1 MRIMEYNFWFFYLT
15 GIAVAFLSLF
25 TKQKKALQIIMVVCA
40 FIVLSSCVPS
50 LYNWSDLNNYQVS
63 FNSQTEFYPIK
74 LANDWAYYNSMYICK
89 LLGMTYMEAKAVLL
103 LLSLIFI
110 LAAISKFTQR
120 GVGFV
125 FLFFMQHLIFNQAMI
140 LRNSI
145 GFSVLLLG
153 IDGLIKPENKHG
165 GWKFALFTIL
175 GAQFHSMLY
184 LYLPLVVVTWKW
196 ENLKKYRKLLT
207 AALILGVL
215 GLIVSIRTGA
225 LVTMMATFMGNLIGS
240 EKYINYA
247 VALGRYAWLSV
258 LLIWGATVI
267 NAWYVGRWVKG
278 DITTSLKSTKI
289 IDGLLI
295 NTEES
300 VTINKWLERMQLILL
315 LCSVYISLAILTLH
329 QSRFL
334 KYMTIV
340 NFIYMEMMYEYTP
353 DRNKRRYIFL
363 STLVLTLLW
372 LYFDMNI
379 YGGYSTEILT
389 DYVVNGRW
397 FWK

>member
-1 MRIMEYNFWFFYLT
+1 MEYNFWFFYLI
-15 GIAVAFLSLF
+15 GIAVAFLSIF
-25 TKQKKALQIIMVVCA
+25 TKQKKALQIITLVCA

-50 LYNWSDLNNYQVS
+50 HMMWNDLNNYEVN
-63 FNSQTEFYPIK
+63 FNSLVEFYSIK

-89 LLGMTYMEAKAVLL
+89 LLGMSYMEAKSVLL
-103 LLSLIFI
+103 LISLILI
-110 LAAISKFTQR
+110 LIAVRKFTQR

-125 FLFFMQHLIFNQAMI
+125 FLFFMLHLIFNQALI

-145 GFSVLLLG
+145 GFSVFLLG
-153 IDGLIKPENKHG
+153 IDGLIKPETKHG
-165 GWKFALFTIL
+165 GWRFVLFTIL
-175 GAQFHSMLY
+175 GAQFHSMIY
-184 LYLPLVVVTWKW
+184 LYLPLIVVTWKW

-207 AALILGVL
+207 VALIFGVL
-215 GLIVSIRTGA
+215 ELIASIRDNALVSI
-225 LVTMMATFMGNLIGS
+225 MATFIGNLIGS
-240 EKYINYA
+240 EKYIHYA
-247 VALGRYAWLSV
+247 VTLGRYAWLSV

-278 DITTSLKSTKI
+278 DISISSKSTRI

-295 NTEES
+295 NTEKS

-315 LCSVYISLAILTLH
+315 LCSVYIPLAILTLH

-340 NFIYMEMMYEYTP
+340 NFIYMAMMYEYTP
-353 DRNKRRYIFL
+353 DRNRRRYIFL
-363 STLVLTLLW
+363 STLMLTLLW

-379 YGGYSTEILT
+379 YGGYSTEILM

-397 FWK
+397 FWN

>member
-1 MRIMEYNFWFFYLT
+1 MNTLRKNFWN
-15 GIAVAFLSLF
+15 I
-25 TKQKKALQIIMVVCA
+25 VCA

-50 LYNWSDLNNYQVS
+50 HMLWNDLNNYEVN
-63 FNSQTEFYPIK
+63 FNSLVEFYPIK
-74 LANDWAYYNSMYICK
+74 LANDWAYYNSMYTCK
-89 LLGMTYMEAKAVLL
+89 LLGMSYMEAKSVLL
-103 LLSLIFI
+103 LISLILI
-110 LAAISKFTQR
+110 LIAVEKFTQR

-125 FLFFMQHLIFNQAMI
+125 FLFFMLHLIFNQALI

-153 IDGLIKPENKHG
+153 IDGLIKPETKHG
-165 GWKFALFTIL
+165 GWRFVLFTIL
-175 GAQFHSMLY
+175 GAQFHSMIY
-184 LYLPLVVVTWKW
+184 LYLPLIVVTWKW
-196 ENLKKYRKLLT
+196 ENLKKYRKLFT
-207 AALILGVL
+207 AALIFGVL
-215 GLIVSIRTGA
+215 GLIASIRNNAIVSI
-225 LVTMMATFMGNLIGS
+225 MATFMGNLIGS

-267 NAWYVGRWVKG
+267 NARYVGRWVKD
-278 DITTSLKSTKI
+278 DISISSKSTRI

-295 NTEES
+295 NTEKS

-315 LCSVYISLAILTLH
+315 LCSVYIPLAILTLH

-340 NFIYMEMMYEYTP
+340 NFIYMAMMYEYTP

-379 YGGYSTEILT
+379 YGGYSTEILR

>member
-1 MRIMEYNFWFFYLT
+1 M
-15 GIAVAFLSLF
+15 AVAFLSLF
-25 TKQKKALQIIMVVCA
+25 TKQKKALQIITLVCA

-50 LYNWSDLNNYQVS
+50 HIMWNDLNNYEVN
-63 FNSQTEFYPIK
+63 FNSLVEFYPIK

-89 LLGMTYMEAKAVLL
+89 LLGMSYMEAKSVLL
-103 LLSLIFI
+103 LISLILI
-110 LAAISKFTQR
+110 LIAVGKFTQR

-125 FLFFMQHLIFNQAMI
+125 FLFFMLHLIFNQALI

-153 IDGLIKPENKHG
+153 IDGLIKPETKHG
-165 GWKFALFTIL
+165 GWRFVLFTIL
-175 GAQFHSMLY
+175 GAQFHSMIY
-184 LYLPLVVVTWKW
+184 LYLPLIVVTWKW

-207 AALILGVL
+207 AALIFGVL
-215 GLIVSIRTGA
+215 GLIASIRDNELVSI
-225 LVTMMATFMGNLIGS
+225 MATFIGNLIGS
-240 EKYINYA
+240 EKYIHYA

-278 DITTSLKSTKI
+278 DISISSKSTRI

-295 NTEES
+295 NTEKS

-315 LCSVYISLAILTLH
+315 LCSVYIPLAILTLH

-340 NFIYMEMMYEYTP
+340 NFIYMAMMYEYTP
-353 DRNKRRYIFL
+353 DRNRRRYIFL
-363 STLVLTLLW
+363 STLMLTLLW

-389 DYVVNGRW
+389 YYVVNGRW
-397 FWK
+397 FWE

>member
-1 MRIMEYNFWFFYLT
+1 MEYNFWLFYLT
-15 GIAVAFLSLF
+15 GMAVAFLSLF
-25 TKQKKALQIIMVVCA
+25 TKQKKALQIITLVCA

-50 LYNWSDLNNYQVS
+50 HIMWNDLNNYEVN
-63 FNSQTEFYPIK
+63 FNSLVEFYPIK

-89 LLGMTYMEAKAVLL
+89 LLGMSYMEAKSVLL
-103 LLSLIFI
+103 LISLILI
-110 LAAISKFTQR
+110 LIAVGKFTQR

-125 FLFFMQHLIFNQAMI
+125 FLFFMLHLIFNQALI

-153 IDGLIKPENKHG
+153 IDGLIKPETKHG
-165 GWKFALFTIL
+165 GWRFVLFTIL
-175 GAQFHSMLY
+175 GAQFHSMTY
-184 LYLPLVVVTWKW
+184 LYLPLIVVTWKW

-207 AALILGVL
+207 AALIFGVL
-215 GLIVSIRTGA
+215 GLIASIRDNELVSI
-225 LVTMMATFMGNLIGS
+225 MATFIGNLIGS
-240 EKYINYA
+240 EKYIHYA

-278 DITTSLKSTKI
+278 DISISSKSTRI

-295 NTEES
+295 NTEKS

-315 LCSVYISLAILTLH
+315 LCSVYIPLAILTLH

-340 NFIYMEMMYEYTP
+340 NFIYMAMMYEYTP
-353 DRNKRRYIFL
+353 DRNRRRYIFL
-363 STLVLTLLW
+363 STLMLTLLW

-389 DYVVNGRW
+389 YYVVNGRW
-397 FWK
+397 FWE

>member
-1 MRIMEYNFWFFYLT
+1 MEYNFWLFYLT
-15 GIAVAFLSLF
+15 GMAVAFLSLF
-25 TKQKKALQIIMVVCA
+25 TKQKKALQIITLVCA

-50 LYNWSDLNNYQVS
+50 HIMWNDLNNYEVN
-63 FNSQTEFYPIK
+63 FNSLVEFYPIK

-89 LLGMTYMEAKAVLL
+89 LLGMSYMEAKSVLL
-103 LLSLIFI
+103 LISLILI
-110 LAAISKFTQR
+110 LIAVGKFTQR

-125 FLFFMQHLIFNQAMI
+125 FLFFMLHLIFNQALI

-153 IDGLIKPENKHG
+153 IDGLIKPETKHG
-165 GWKFALFTIL
+165 GWRFVLFTIL
-175 GAQFHSMLY
+175 GAQFHSMIY
-184 LYLPLVVVTWKW
+184 LYLPLIVVTWKW

-207 AALILGVL
+207 AALIFGVL
-215 GLIVSIRTGA
+215 GLIASIRDNELVSI
-225 LVTMMATFMGNLIGS
+225 MATFIGNLIGS
-240 EKYINYA
+240 EKYIHYA

-278 DITTSLKSTKI
+278 DISISSKSIRI

-295 NTEES
+295 NTEKS

-315 LCSVYISLAILTLH
+315 LCSVYIPLAILTLH

-340 NFIYMEMMYEYTP
+340 NFIYMAMMYEYTP

-363 STLVLTLLW
+363 STLMLTLLW

-389 DYVVNGRW
+389 YYVVNGRW
-397 FWK
+397 FWE

>member
-1 MRIMEYNFWFFYLT
+1 MEYNFWFFYLT
-15 GIAVAFLSLF
+15 GIAVAFLSIF
-25 TKQKKALQIIMVVCA
+25 TKQKKALQIITLVCA

-50 LYNWSDLNNYQVS
+50 HMMWSDLNNYEVN
-63 FNSQTEFYPIK
+63 FNSLVEFYPIK
-74 LANDWAYYNSMYICK
+74 SANDWAYYNSMYICK
-89 LLGMTYMEAKAVLL
+89 LLGMSYMEAKAVLL
-103 LLSLIFI
+103 LISLILI
-110 LAAISKFTQR
+110 LIAVGKFTQR

-125 FLFFMQHLIFNQAMI
+125 FLFFMLHLIFNQALI

-153 IDGLIKPENKHG
+153 IDGLIKPETKHG
-165 GWKFALFTIL
+165 GWRFVLFTIL
-175 GAQFHSMLY
+175 GAQFHSMIY
-184 LYLPLVVVTWKW
+184 LYLPLMVVTWKW

-207 AALILGVL
+207 TTLIFGVL
-215 GLIVSIRTGA
+215 GLIATIRNGA
-225 LVTMMATFMGNLIGS
+225 LVSIMATFMGNLIGS
-240 EKYINYA
+240 EKYVNYA

-267 NAWYVGRWVKG
+267 NAWYVGRWVKD
-278 DITTSLKSTKI
+278 DISISFKSIRI

-300 VTINKWLERMQLILL
+300 VTINKWLERMQIILL
-315 LCSVYISLAILTLH
+315 LCSVYIPLAILTLH

-340 NFIYMEMMYEYTP
+340 NFIYMAMMYEYTT
-353 DRNKRRYIFL
+353 DRNRRRYIFL

-379 YGGYSTEILT
+379 YCGYSTEILT
-389 DYVVNGRW
+389 YYVVNGRW
-397 FWK
+397 FWN

>member
-1 MRIMEYNFWFFYLT
+1 MEYNFWLFYLT
-15 GIAVAFLSLF
+15 GMAAAFLSLF
-25 TKQKKALQIIMVVCA
+25 TKQKKALQIITLVCA

-50 LYNWSDLNNYQVS
+50 HIMWNDLNNYEVN
-63 FNSQTEFYPIK
+63 FNSLVEFYPIK

-89 LLGMTYMEAKAVLL
+89 LLGMSYMEAKSVLL
-103 LLSLIFI
+103 LISLILI
-110 LAAISKFTQR
+110 LIAVGKFTQR

-125 FLFFMQHLIFNQAMI
+125 FLFFMLHLIFNQALI

-153 IDGLIKPENKHG
+153 IDGLIKPETKHG
-165 GWKFALFTIL
+165 GWRFVLFTIL
-175 GAQFHSMLY
+175 GAQFHSMIY
-184 LYLPLVVVTWKW
+184 LYLPLIVVTWKW

-207 AALILGVL
+207 AALIFGVL
-215 GLIVSIRTGA
+215 GLIASIRDNELVSI
-225 LVTMMATFMGNLIGS
+225 MATFIGNLIGS
-240 EKYINYA
+240 EKYIHYA

-258 LLIWGATVI
+258 LLIWGSTVI

-278 DITTSLKSTKI
+278 DISISSKSIRI

-295 NTEES
+295 NTEKS

-315 LCSVYISLAILTLH
+315 LCSVYIPLAILTLH

-340 NFIYMEMMYEYTP
+340 NFIYMAMMYEYTP

-363 STLVLTLLW
+363 STLMLTLLW

-389 DYVVNGRW
+389 YYVVNGRW
-397 FWK
+397 FWE

>member
-1 MRIMEYNFWFFYLT
+1 MEYNFWLFYLT
-15 GIAVAFLSLF
+15 GMAAALLSLF
-25 TKQKKALQIIMVVCA
+25 TKQKKTLQIITVVCV

-50 LYNWSDLNNYQVS
+50 HMMWSDLNNYEVS
-63 FNSQTEFYPIK
+63 FNSLVKFYPIK

-89 LLGMTYMEAKAVLL
+89 LLGMTFMEAKAVLL
-103 LLSLIFI
+103 LLSFIFI
-110 LAAISKFTQR
+110 LSVVKKFIQR
-120 GVGFV
+120 QVPF
-125 FLFFMQHLIFNQAMI
+125 FLLFFIVHLIFNQAII

-153 IDGLIKPENKHG
+153 IDGLIKPETKHG

-184 LYLPLVVVTWKW
+184 LYLPLVIVTWKW
-196 ENLKKYRKLLT
+196 ETLKKYRKLLT
-207 AALILGVL
+207 AALVLVVL
-215 GLIVSIRTGA
+215 GLIVSVRTGS
-225 LVTMMATFMGNLIGS
+225 LVIIMATFMGNLIGG

-247 VALGRYAWLSV
+247 VVLGRYAWLSV
-258 LLIWGATVI
+258 LLIWSATVI
-267 NAWYVGRWVKG
+267 NAWYVGRWVED
-278 DITTSLKSTKI
+278 DIRIPYKSTKI
-289 IDGLLI
+289 IDWVLI
-295 NTEES
+295 NTEEF
-300 VTINKWLERMQLILL
+300 VTINKWLERMRLILL

-340 NFIYMEMMYEYTP
+340 NFIYMAMMYEYTP
-353 DRNKRRYIFL
+353 DRNRRRYIFL

>member
-1 MRIMEYNFWFFYLT
+1 MEYNFWLFYLT
-15 GIAVAFLSLF
+15 GMAAAFLSLF
-25 TKQKKALQIIMVVCA
+25 TKQKKALQIITLVCA

-50 LYNWSDLNNYQVS
+50 HIMWNDLNNYEVN
-63 FNSQTEFYPIK
+63 FNSLVEFYPIN

-89 LLGMTYMEAKAVLL
+89 LLGMSYMEAKSVLL
-103 LLSLIFI
+103 LISLILI
-110 LAAISKFTQR
+110 LIAVGKFTQR

-125 FLFFMQHLIFNQAMI
+125 FLFFMLHLIFNQALI

-153 IDGLIKPENKHG
+153 IDGLIKPETKHG
-165 GWKFALFTIL
+165 GWRFVLFTIL
-175 GAQFHSMLY
+175 GAQFHSMIY
-184 LYLPLVVVTWKW
+184 LYLPLIVVTWKW

-207 AALILGVL
+207 AALIFGVL
-215 GLIVSIRTGA
+215 GLIASIRDNELVSI
-225 LVTMMATFMGNLIGS
+225 MATFIGNLIGS
-240 EKYINYA
+240 EKYIHYA

-278 DITTSLKSTKI
+278 DISISSKSIRI

-295 NTEES
+295 NTEKS

-315 LCSVYISLAILTLH
+315 LCSVYIPLAILTLH

-340 NFIYMEMMYEYTP
+340 NFIYMAMMYEYTP

-363 STLVLTLLW
+363 STLMLTLLW

-389 DYVVNGRW
+389 YYVVNGRW
-397 FWK
+397 FWE

>member
-1 MRIMEYNFWFFYLT
+1 MEYNFWLFYLT
-15 GIAVAFLSLF
+15 GMAAAFLSLF
-25 TKQKKALQIIMVVCA
+25 TKQKKALQIITLVCA

-50 LYNWSDLNNYQVS
+50 HMLWNDLNNYEVN
-63 FNSQTEFYPIK
+63 FNSLVEFYPIK
-74 LANDWAYYNSMYICK
+74 LANDWAYYNSMYTCK
-89 LLGMTYMEAKAVLL
+89 LLGMSYMEAKSVLL
-103 LLSLIFI
+103 LISLILI
-110 LAAISKFTQR
+110 LIAVEKFTQR

-125 FLFFMQHLIFNQAMI
+125 FLFFMLHLIFNQALI

-153 IDGLIKPENKHG
+153 IDGLIKPETKHG
-165 GWKFALFTIL
+165 GWRFVLFTIL
-175 GAQFHSMLY
+175 GAQFHSMIY
-184 LYLPLVVVTWKW
+184 LYLPLIVVTWKW
-196 ENLKKYRKLLT
+196 ENLKKYRKLFT
-207 AALILGVL
+207 AALIFGVL
-215 GLIVSIRTGA
+215 GLIASIRNNAIVSI
-225 LVTMMATFMGNLIGS
+225 MATFMGNLIGS

-267 NAWYVGRWVKG
+267 NARYVGRWVKD
-278 DITTSLKSTKI
+278 DISISSKSTRI

-295 NTEES
+295 NTEKS

-315 LCSVYISLAILTLH
+315 LCSVYIPLAILTLH

-340 NFIYMEMMYEYTP
+340 NFIYMAMMYEYTP

-379 YGGYSTEILT
+379 YGGYSTEILR

>member
-1 MRIMEYNFWFFYLT
+1 MMWN
-15 GIAVAFLSLF
+15 
-25 TKQKKALQIIMVVCA
+25 
-40 FIVLSSCVPS
+40 
-50 LYNWSDLNNYQVS
+50 DLNNYEVN
-63 FNSQTEFYPIK
+63 FNSLVEFYPIK

-89 LLGMTYMEAKAVLL
+89 LLGMSYMEAKSVLL
-103 LLSLIFI
+103 LISLILI
-110 LAAISKFTQR
+110 LIAVGKFTQR

-125 FLFFMQHLIFNQAMI
+125 FLFFMLHLIFNQALI

-153 IDGLIKPENKHG
+153 IDRLIKPETKHG
-165 GWKFALFTIL
+165 GWRFVLFTIL
-175 GAQFHSMLY
+175 GAQFHSMIY
-184 LYLPLVVVTWKW
+184 LYLPLIAVTWKG

-207 AALILGVL
+207 AALIFGVL
-215 GLIVSIRTGA
+215 GLIASIRNKALVSI
-225 LVTMMATFMGNLIGS
+225 MATFMGNLIGS

-267 NAWYVGRWVKG
+267 NAWYVGRWVKD
-278 DITTSLKSTKI
+278 DISISSKSIRI

-295 NTEES
+295 NTEKS

-315 LCSVYISLAILTLH
+315 LCSVYIPLAILTLH
-329 QSRFL
+329 LSRFL

-340 NFIYMEMMYEYTP
+340 NFIYMAMMYEYAS
-353 DRNKRRYIFL
+353 DRNRRRYIFL
-363 STLVLTLLW
+363 STLMLTLLW

-379 YGGYSTEILT
+379 YCGYSTEILRN
-389 DYVVNGRW
+389 YVVNGRW
-397 FWK
+397 FWN

>member
-1 MRIMEYNFWFFYLT
+1 M
-15 GIAVAFLSLF
+15 AVAFLSLF
-25 TKQKKALQIIMVVCA
+25 TKQKKALQIITLVCA
-40 FIVLSSCVPS
+40 FMVLSSCVPS
-50 LYNWSDLNNYQVS
+50 HIMWNDLNNYEVN
-63 FNSQTEFYPIK
+63 FNSLVEFYPIK

-89 LLGMTYMEAKAVLL
+89 LLGMSYMEAKSVLL
-103 LLSLIFI
+103 LISLILI
-110 LAAISKFTQR
+110 LIAVGKFTQR

-125 FLFFMQHLIFNQAMI
+125 FLFFMLHLIFNQALI

-153 IDGLIKPENKHG
+153 IDGLIKPETKHG
-165 GWKFALFTIL
+165 GWRFVLFTIL
-175 GAQFHSMLY
+175 GAQFHSMIY
-184 LYLPLVVVTWKW
+184 LYLPLIVVTWKW

-207 AALILGVL
+207 AALIFGVL
-215 GLIVSIRTGA
+215 GLIASIRDNELVSI
-225 LVTMMATFMGNLIGS
+225 MATFIGNLIGS
-240 EKYINYA
+240 EKYIHYA

-278 DITTSLKSTKI
+278 DISISSKSIRI

-295 NTEES
+295 NTEKS

-315 LCSVYISLAILTLH
+315 LCSVYIPLAILTLH

-340 NFIYMEMMYEYTP
+340 NFIYMAMMYEYTP

-363 STLVLTLLW
+363 STLMLTLLW

-389 DYVVNGRW
+389 YYVVNGRW
-397 FWK
+397 FWE

>member
-1 MRIMEYNFWFFYLT
+1 
-15 GIAVAFLSLF
+15 
-25 TKQKKALQIIMVVCA
+25 
-40 FIVLSSCVPS
+40 
-50 LYNWSDLNNYQVS
+50 
-63 FNSQTEFYPIK
+63 
-74 LANDWAYYNSMYICK
+74 MYICK
-89 LLGMTYMEAKAVLL
+89 LLGMTFMEAKAVLL
-103 LLSLIFI
+103 LLSFIFI
-110 LAAISKFTQR
+110 LSVVKKFIQR
-120 GVGFV
+120 QVPF
-125 FLFFMQHLIFNQAMI
+125 FLLFFIVHLIFNQAII

-153 IDGLIKPENKHG
+153 IDGLIKPETKHG

-184 LYLPLVVVTWKW
+184 LYLPLVIVTWKW
-196 ENLKKYRKLLT
+196 ETLKKYRKLLT
-207 AALILGVL
+207 AALVLVVL
-215 GLIVSIRTGA
+215 GLIVSVRTGS
-225 LVTMMATFMGNLIGS
+225 LVIIMATFMGNLIGG

-258 LLIWGATVI
+258 LLIWSATVI
-267 NAWYVGRWVKG
+267 NAWYVGRWVED
-278 DITTSLKSTKI
+278 DIRIPYKSTKI
-289 IDGLLI
+289 IDWVLI
-295 NTEES
+295 NTEEF
-300 VTINKWLERMQLILL
+300 VTINKWLERMRLILL

-340 NFIYMEMMYEYTP
+340 NFIYMAMMYEYTP
-353 DRNKRRYIFL
+353 DRNRRRYIFL

>member
-1 MRIMEYNFWFFYLT
+1 M
-15 GIAVAFLSLF
+15 AVAFLSLF
-25 TKQKKALQIIMVVCA
+25 TKQKKALQIITLVCA

-50 LYNWSDLNNYQVS
+50 HIMWNDLNNYEVN
-63 FNSQTEFYPIK
+63 FNSLVEFYPIK

-89 LLGMTYMEAKAVLL
+89 LLGMSYMEAKSVLL
-103 LLSLIFI
+103 LISLILI
-110 LAAISKFTQR
+110 LIAVGKFTQR

-125 FLFFMQHLIFNQAMI
+125 FLFFMLHLIFNQALI

-153 IDGLIKPENKHG
+153 IDGLIKPETKHG
-165 GWKFALFTIL
+165 GWRFVLFTIL
-175 GAQFHSMLY
+175 GAQFHSMIY
-184 LYLPLVVVTWKW
+184 LYLPLIVVTWKW

-207 AALILGVL
+207 AALIFGVL
-215 GLIVSIRTGA
+215 GLIASIRDNELVSI
-225 LVTMMATFMGNLIGS
+225 MATFIGNLIGS
-240 EKYINYA
+240 EKYIHYA

-278 DITTSLKSTKI
+278 DISISSKSIRI

-295 NTEES
+295 NTEKS

-315 LCSVYISLAILTLH
+315 LCSVYIPLAILTLH

-340 NFIYMEMMYEYTP
+340 NFIYMAMMYEYTP
-353 DRNKRRYIFL
+353 DRNRRRYIFL
-363 STLVLTLLW
+363 STLMLTLLW

-389 DYVVNGRW
+389 YYVVNGRW
-397 FWK
+397 FWE

>member
-1 MRIMEYNFWFFYLT
+1 MEYNFWLFYLT
-15 GIAVAFLSLF
+15 GMAVAFLSLF
-25 TKQKKALQIIMVVCA
+25 IKQKKALQIITLVCA

-50 LYNWSDLNNYQVS
+50 HIMWNDLNNYEVN
-63 FNSQTEFYPIK
+63 FNSLVEFYPIK

-89 LLGMTYMEAKAVLL
+89 LLGMSYMEAKSVLL
-103 LLSLIFI
+103 LISLILI
-110 LAAISKFTQR
+110 LIAVGKFTQR

-125 FLFFMQHLIFNQAMI
+125 FLFFMLHLIFNQALI

-153 IDGLIKPENKHG
+153 IDGLIKPETKHG
-165 GWKFALFTIL
+165 GWRFVLFTIL
-175 GAQFHSMLY
+175 GAQFHSMIY
-184 LYLPLVVVTWKW
+184 LYLPLIVVTWKW

-207 AALILGVL
+207 AALIFGVL
-215 GLIVSIRTGA
+215 GLIASIRDNELVSIM
-225 LVTMMATFMGNLIGS
+225 VTFIGNLIGS
-240 EKYINYA
+240 EKYIHYA

-278 DITTSLKSTKI
+278 DISISSKSIRI

-295 NTEES
+295 NTEKS

-315 LCSVYISLAILTLH
+315 LCSVYIPLAILTLH

-340 NFIYMEMMYEYTP
+340 NFIYMAMMYEYTP
-353 DRNKRRYIFL
+353 DRNRRRYIFL
-363 STLVLTLLW
+363 STLMLTLLW

-389 DYVVNGRW
+389 YYVVNGRW
-397 FWK
+397 FWE

>member
-1 MRIMEYNFWFFYLT
+1 MEYNFWLFYLT
-15 GIAVAFLSLF
+15 GMAVTFLSLF
-25 TKQKKALQIIMVVCA
+25 TKQKKALQIITLVCA

-50 LYNWSDLNNYQVS
+50 HIMWNDLNNYEVN
-63 FNSQTEFYPIK
+63 FNSLVEFYPIK

-89 LLGMTYMEAKAVLL
+89 LLGMSYMEAKSVLL
-103 LLSLIFI
+103 LISLILI
-110 LAAISKFTQR
+110 LIAVGKFTQR

-125 FLFFMQHLIFNQAMI
+125 FLFFMLHLIFNQALI

-153 IDGLIKPENKHG
+153 IDGLIKPETKHG
-165 GWKFALFTIL
+165 GWRFVLFTIL
-175 GAQFHSMLY
+175 GAQFHSMIY
-184 LYLPLVVVTWKW
+184 LYLPLIVVTWKW

-207 AALILGVL
+207 AALIFGVL
-215 GLIVSIRTGA
+215 GLIASIRDNELVSI
-225 LVTMMATFMGNLIGS
+225 MATFIGNLIGS
-240 EKYINYA
+240 EKYIHYA

-278 DITTSLKSTKI
+278 DISISSKSIRI

-295 NTEES
+295 NTEKS

-315 LCSVYISLAILTLH
+315 LCSVYIPLAILTLH

-340 NFIYMEMMYEYTP
+340 NFIYMAMMYEYTP

-363 STLVLTLLW
+363 STLMLTLLW

-389 DYVVNGRW
+389 YYVVNGRW
-397 FWK
+397 FWE

>member
-1 MRIMEYNFWFFYLT
+1 MEYNFWLFYLT
-15 GIAVAFLSLF
+15 GMAVAFLSLF
-25 TKQKKALQIIMVVCA
+25 TKQKKALQIITLVCA

-50 LYNWSDLNNYQVS
+50 HIMWNDLNNYEVN
-63 FNSQTEFYPIK
+63 FNSLVEFYPIK

-89 LLGMTYMEAKAVLL
+89 LLGMSYMEAKSVLL
-103 LLSLIFI
+103 LISLILI
-110 LAAISKFTQR
+110 LIAVGKFTQR

-125 FLFFMQHLIFNQAMI
+125 FLFFMLHLIFNQALI

-153 IDGLIKPENKHG
+153 IDGLIKPETKHG
-165 GWKFALFTIL
+165 GWRFVLFTIL
-175 GAQFHSMLY
+175 GAQFHSMIY
-184 LYLPLVVVTWKW
+184 LYLPLIVVTWKW

-207 AALILGVL
+207 AALIFGVL
-215 GLIVSIRTGA
+215 GLIASIRDNELVSI
-225 LVTMMATFMGNLIGS
+225 MATFIGNLIGS
-240 EKYINYA
+240 EKYIHYA

-278 DITTSLKSTKI
+278 DISISSKSTRI

-295 NTEES
+295 NTEKS

-315 LCSVYISLAILTLH
+315 LCSVYIPLAILTLH

-340 NFIYMEMMYEYTP
+340 NFIYMAMMYEYTP
-353 DRNKRRYIFL
+353 DRNRRRYIFL
-363 STLVLTLLW
+363 STLMLTLLW

-389 DYVVNGRW
+389 YYVVNGRW
-397 FWK
+397 FWE

>member
-1 MRIMEYNFWFFYLT
+1 M
-15 GIAVAFLSLF
+15 AVAFLSLF
-25 TKQKKALQIIMVVCA
+25 TKQKKALQIITLVCA
-40 FIVLSSCVPS
+40 FMVLSSCVPS
-50 LYNWSDLNNYQVS
+50 HIMWNDLNNYEVN
-63 FNSQTEFYPIK
+63 FNSLVEFYPIK

-89 LLGMTYMEAKAVLL
+89 LLGMSYMEAKSVLL
-103 LLSLIFI
+103 LISLILI
-110 LAAISKFTQR
+110 LIAVGKFTQR

-125 FLFFMQHLIFNQAMI
+125 FLFFMLHLIFNQALI

-153 IDGLIKPENKHG
+153 IDGLIKPETKHG
-165 GWKFALFTIL
+165 GWRFVLFTIL
-175 GAQFHSMLY
+175 GAQFHSMIY
-184 LYLPLVVVTWKW
+184 LYLPLIVVTWKW

-207 AALILGVL
+207 AALIFGVL
-215 GLIVSIRTGA
+215 GLIASIRDNELVSI
-225 LVTMMATFMGNLIGS
+225 MATFIGNLIGS
-240 EKYINYA
+240 EKYIHYA

-278 DITTSLKSTKI
+278 DISISSKSIRI

-295 NTEES
+295 NTEKS

-315 LCSVYISLAILTLH
+315 LCSVYIPLAILTLH

-340 NFIYMEMMYEYTP
+340 NFIYMAMMYEYTP
-353 DRNKRRYIFL
+353 DRNRRRYIFL
-363 STLVLTLLW
+363 STLMLTLLW

-389 DYVVNGRW
+389 YYVVNGRW
-397 FWK
+397 FWE

>member
-1 MRIMEYNFWFFYLT
+1 MEYNFWFFYLT
-15 GIAVAFLSLF
+15 GVAVAFLSIF
-25 TKQKKALQIIMVVCA
+25 TKQKKVLQIIMLVCA

-50 LYNWSDLNNYQVS
+50 HMMWSDLNNYEVN
-63 FNSQTEFYPIK
+63 FNSLAEFYPIK

-89 LLGMTYMEAKAVLL
+89 LLGMSFMEAKSVLL
-103 LLSLIFI
+103 LISLILI
-110 LAAISKFTQR
+110 LIAVGKFTQR

-125 FLFFMQHLIFNQAMI
+125 FLFFMLHLIFNQALI

-153 IDGLIKPENKHG
+153 IDGLIKPETKHG
-165 GWKFALFTIL
+165 GWRFVLFTIL
-175 GAQFHSMLY
+175 GAQFHSMIY
-184 LYLPLVVVTWKW
+184 LYLPLIVVTWKW

-207 AALILGVL
+207 AALIFGVL
-215 GLIVSIRTGA
+215 GLIASIRNNELVSI
-225 LVTMMATFMGNLIGS
+225 MATFMGNLIGS

-267 NAWYVGRWVKG
+267 NAWYVGRWVKD
-278 DITTSLKSTKI
+278 DISISSKSIRI

-295 NTEES
+295 NTEKS

-315 LCSVYISLAILTLH
+315 LCSVYIPLAILTLH
-329 QSRFL
+329 LSRFL

-340 NFIYMEMMYEYTP
+340 NFIYMAMMYEYAP
-353 DRNKRRYIFL
+353 DRNRRRYIFL
-363 STLVLTLLW
+363 STLMLTLLW

-379 YGGYSTEILT
+379 YCGYSTEILRN
-389 DYVVNGRW
+389 YVVNGRW
-397 FWK
+397 FWN

>member
-1 MRIMEYNFWFFYLT
+1 MEYNFWLFYLT
-15 GIAVAFLSLF
+15 GMAVAFLSLF
-25 TKQKKALQIIMVVCA
+25 TKQKKALQIITLVCA

-50 LYNWSDLNNYQVS
+50 HIMWNDLNNYEVN
-63 FNSQTEFYPIK
+63 FNSLVEFYPIK

-89 LLGMTYMEAKAVLL
+89 LLGMSYMEAKSVLL
-103 LLSLIFI
+103 LISLILI
-110 LAAISKFTQR
+110 LIAVGKFTQR

-125 FLFFMQHLIFNQAMI
+125 FLFFMLHLIFNQALI

-153 IDGLIKPENKHG
+153 IDGLIKPETKHG
-165 GWKFALFTIL
+165 GWRFVLFTIL
-175 GAQFHSMLY
+175 GAQFHSMIY
-184 LYLPLVVVTWKW
+184 LYLPLIVVTWKW

-207 AALILGVL
+207 AALIFGVL
-215 GLIVSIRTGA
+215 GLIASIRDNELVSI
-225 LVTMMATFMGNLIGS
+225 MATFIGNLIGS
-240 EKYINYA
+240 EKYIHYA

-278 DITTSLKSTKI
+278 DISISSKSTRI

-295 NTEES
+295 NTEKS

-315 LCSVYISLAILTLH
+315 LCSVYIPLAILTLH

-340 NFIYMEMMYEYTP
+340 NFIYMAMMYEYTP

-363 STLVLTLLW
+363 STLMLTLLW

-389 DYVVNGRW
+389 YYVVNGRW
-397 FWK
+397 FWE

>member
-1 MRIMEYNFWFFYLT
+1 MEYNFWFFYLT
-15 GIAVAFLSLF
+15 GIAVAVLSIF
-25 TKQKKALQIIMVVCA
+25 TKQKKALQIITLVCA

-50 LYNWSDLNNYQVS
+50 HMMWSDLNNYEVN
-63 FNSQTEFYPIK
+63 FNSLVEFYPIK

-89 LLGMTYMEAKAVLL
+89 LLGMSYMEAKSVLL
-103 LLSLIFI
+103 LISLILI
-110 LAAISKFTQR
+110 LIAVGKFTQR

-125 FLFFMQHLIFNQAMI
+125 FLFFMLHLIFNQALI

-153 IDGLIKPENKHG
+153 IDGLIKPETKHG
-165 GWKFALFTIL
+165 GWRFVLFTIL
-175 GAQFHSMLY
+175 GAQFHSMIY
-184 LYLPLVVVTWKW
+184 LYLPLIVVTWKW

-207 AALILGVL
+207 VALIFGVIE
-215 GLIVSIRTGA
+215 LIASIRDSALVSI
-225 LVTMMATFMGNLIGS
+225 MATFIGNLIGS
-240 EKYINYA
+240 EKYIHYA
-247 VALGRYAWLSV
+247 VALGQYAWLSV

-278 DITTSLKSTKI
+278 DISISSKSTRI

-295 NTEES
+295 NTEKS

-315 LCSVYISLAILTLH
+315 LCSVYIPLAILTLH

-340 NFIYMEMMYEYTP
+340 NFIYMAMMYEYTP
-353 DRNKRRYIFL
+353 DRNRRRYIFL
-363 STLVLTLLW
+363 STLMLTLLW

-389 DYVVNGRW
+389 YYVVNGRW
-397 FWK
+397 FWN

>member
-1 MRIMEYNFWFFYLT
+1 MEYNFWLFYLT
-15 GIAVAFLSLF
+15 GMAAAFLSLF
-25 TKQKKALQIIMVVCA
+25 TKQKKALQIITLVCA

-50 LYNWSDLNNYQVS
+50 HIMWNDLNNYEVN
-63 FNSQTEFYPIK
+63 FNSLVEFYPIK

-89 LLGMTYMEAKAVLL
+89 LLGMSYMEAKSVLL
-103 LLSLIFI
+103 LISLILI
-110 LAAISKFTQR
+110 LIAVGKFTQR

-125 FLFFMQHLIFNQAMI
+125 FLFFMLHLIFNQALI

-153 IDGLIKPENKHG
+153 IDGLIKPETKHG
-165 GWKFALFTIL
+165 GWRFVLFTIL
-175 GAQFHSMLY
+175 GAQFHSMIY
-184 LYLPLVVVTWKW
+184 LYLPLIVVTWKW

-207 AALILGVL
+207 AALIFGVL
-215 GLIVSIRTGA
+215 GLIASIRDNELVSI
-225 LVTMMATFMGNLIGS
+225 MATFIGNLIGS
-240 EKYINYA
+240 EKYIHYA

-278 DITTSLKSTKI
+278 DISISSKSIRI

-295 NTEES
+295 NTEKS

-315 LCSVYISLAILTLH
+315 LCSVYIPLAILTLH

-340 NFIYMEMMYEYTP
+340 NFIYMAMMYEYTP

-363 STLVLTLLW
+363 STLMLTLLW

-389 DYVVNGRW
+389 YYVVNGRW
-397 FWK
+397 FWE

>member
-1 MRIMEYNFWFFYLT
+1 MEYNFWFFYLT
-15 GIAVAFLSLF
+15 GIAVAFLSIF
-25 TKQKKALQIIMVVCA
+25 TKQKKALQIITLVCA
-40 FIVLSSCVPS
+40 FMVLSSCVPS
-50 LYNWSDLNNYQVS
+50 HIMWNDLNNYEVN
-63 FNSQTEFYPIK
+63 FNSLVEFYPIK

-89 LLGMTYMEAKAVLL
+89 LLGMSYMEAKSVLL
-103 LLSLIFI
+103 LISLILI
-110 LAAISKFTQR
+110 LIAVGKFTQR

-125 FLFFMQHLIFNQAMI
+125 FLFFMLHLIFNQALI

-153 IDGLIKPENKHG
+153 IDGLIKPETKHG
-165 GWKFALFTIL
+165 GWRFVLFTIL
-175 GAQFHSMLY
+175 GAQFHSMIY
-184 LYLPLVVVTWKW
+184 LYLPLIVVTWKW

-207 AALILGVL
+207 AALIFGVL
-215 GLIVSIRTGA
+215 GLIASIRDNELVSI
-225 LVTMMATFMGNLIGS
+225 MATFIGNLIGS
-240 EKYINYA
+240 EKYIHYA

-278 DITTSLKSTKI
+278 DISISSKSIRI

-295 NTEES
+295 NTEKS

-315 LCSVYISLAILTLH
+315 LCSVYIPLAILTLH

-340 NFIYMEMMYEYTP
+340 NFIYMAMMYEYTP

-363 STLVLTLLW
+363 STLMLTLLW

-389 DYVVNGRW
+389 YYVVNGRW
-397 FWK
+397 FWE

>member
-1 MRIMEYNFWFFYLT
+1 MEYNFWLFYLT
-15 GIAVAFLSLF
+15 GMAVAFLSLF
-25 TKQKKALQIIMVVCA
+25 TKQKKALQIITLVCA

-50 LYNWSDLNNYQVS
+50 HIMWNDLNNYEVN
-63 FNSQTEFYPIK
+63 FNSLVEFYPIK

-89 LLGMTYMEAKAVLL
+89 LLGMSYMEAKSVLL
-103 LLSLIFI
+103 LISLIFI
-110 LAAISKFTQR
+110 LIAVGKFTQR

-125 FLFFMQHLIFNQAMI
+125 FLFFMLHLIFNQALI

-153 IDGLIKPENKHG
+153 IDGLIKPETKHG
-165 GWKFALFTIL
+165 GWRFVLFTIL
-175 GAQFHSMLY
+175 GAQFHSMIY
-184 LYLPLVVVTWKW
+184 LYLPLIVVTWKW

-207 AALILGVL
+207 AALIFGVL
-215 GLIVSIRTGA
+215 GLIASIRDNELVSI
-225 LVTMMATFMGNLIGS
+225 MATFIGNLIGS
-240 EKYINYA
+240 EKYIHYA

-278 DITTSLKSTKI
+278 DISISSKSIRI

-295 NTEES
+295 NTEKS

-315 LCSVYISLAILTLH
+315 LCSVYIPLAILTLH

-340 NFIYMEMMYEYTP
+340 NFIYMAMMYEYTP

-363 STLVLTLLW
+363 STLMLTLLW

-389 DYVVNGRW
+389 YYVVNGRW
-397 FWK
+397 FWE

>member
-1 MRIMEYNFWFFYLT
+1 MEYNFWLFYLT
-15 GIAVAFLSLF
+15 GMAVAFLSLF
-25 TKQKKALQIIMVVCA
+25 TKQKKALQIITLVCA
-40 FIVLSSCVPS
+40 FMVLSSCVPS
-50 LYNWSDLNNYQVS
+50 HIMWNDLNNYEVN
-63 FNSQTEFYPIK
+63 FNSLVEFYPIK

-89 LLGMTYMEAKAVLL
+89 LLGMSYMEAKSVLL
-103 LLSLIFI
+103 LISLILI
-110 LAAISKFTQR
+110 LIAVGKFTQR

-125 FLFFMQHLIFNQAMI
+125 FLFFMLHLIFNQALI
-140 LRNSI
+140 LRTSI

-153 IDGLIKPENKHG
+153 IDGLIKPETKHG
-165 GWKFALFTIL
+165 GWRFVLFTIL
-175 GAQFHSMLY
+175 GAQFHSMIY
-184 LYLPLVVVTWKW
+184 LYLPLIVVTWKW

-207 AALILGVL
+207 AALIFGVL
-215 GLIVSIRTGA
+215 GLIASIRDNELVSI
-225 LVTMMATFMGNLIGS
+225 MATFIGNLIGS
-240 EKYINYA
+240 EKYIHYA

-278 DITTSLKSTKI
+278 DISISSKSIRI

-295 NTEES
+295 NTEKS

-315 LCSVYISLAILTLH
+315 LCSVYIPLAILTLH

-340 NFIYMEMMYEYTP
+340 NFIYMAMMYEYTP

-363 STLVLTLLW
+363 STLMLTLLW

-389 DYVVNGRW
+389 YYVVNGRW
-397 FWK
+397 FWE

>member
-1 MRIMEYNFWFFYLT
+1 MEYNFWLFYLT
-15 GIAVAFLSLF
+15 GMAVAFLSLF
-25 TKQKKALQIIMVVCA
+25 TKQKKALQIITLVCA

-50 LYNWSDLNNYQVS
+50 HIMWNDLNNYEVN
-63 FNSQTEFYPIK
+63 FNSLVEFYPIN

-89 LLGMTYMEAKAVLL
+89 LLGMSYMEAKSVLL
-103 LLSLIFI
+103 LISLILI
-110 LAAISKFTQR
+110 LIAVGKFTQR

-125 FLFFMQHLIFNQAMI
+125 FLFFMLHLIFNQALI

-153 IDGLIKPENKHG
+153 IDGLIKPETKHG
-165 GWKFALFTIL
+165 GWRFVLFTIL
-175 GAQFHSMLY
+175 GAQFHSMIY
-184 LYLPLVVVTWKW
+184 LYLPLIVVTWKW

-207 AALILGVL
+207 AALIFGVL
-215 GLIVSIRTGA
+215 GLIASIRDNELVSI
-225 LVTMMATFMGNLIGS
+225 MATFIGNLIGS
-240 EKYINYA
+240 EKYIHYA

-278 DITTSLKSTKI
+278 DISISSKSIRI

-295 NTEES
+295 NTEKS

-315 LCSVYISLAILTLH
+315 LCSVYIPLAILTLH

-340 NFIYMEMMYEYTP
+340 NFIYMAMMYEYTP

-363 STLVLTLLW
+363 STLMLTLLW

-389 DYVVNGRW
+389 YYVVNGRW
-397 FWK
+397 FWE

>member
-1 MRIMEYNFWFFYLT
+1 M
-15 GIAVAFLSLF
+15 AVAFLSLF
-25 TKQKKALQIIMVVCA
+25 TKQKKALQIITLVCA

-50 LYNWSDLNNYQVS
+50 HIMWNDLNNYEVN
-63 FNSQTEFYPIK
+63 FNSLVEFYPIK

-89 LLGMTYMEAKAVLL
+89 LLGMSYMEAKSVLL
-103 LLSLIFI
+103 LISLIFI
-110 LAAISKFTQR
+110 LIAVGKFTQR

-125 FLFFMQHLIFNQAMI
+125 FLFFMLHLIFNQALI

-153 IDGLIKPENKHG
+153 IDGLIKPETKHG
-165 GWKFALFTIL
+165 GWRFVLFTIL
-175 GAQFHSMLY
+175 GAQFHSMIY
-184 LYLPLVVVTWKW
+184 LYLPLIVVTWKW

-207 AALILGVL
+207 AALIFGVL
-215 GLIVSIRTGA
+215 GLIASIRDNELVSI
-225 LVTMMATFMGNLIGS
+225 MATFIGNLIGS
-240 EKYINYA
+240 EKYIHYA

-278 DITTSLKSTKI
+278 DISISSKSIRI

-295 NTEES
+295 NTEKS

-315 LCSVYISLAILTLH
+315 LCSVYIPLAILTLH

-340 NFIYMEMMYEYTP
+340 NFIYMAMMYEYTP

-363 STLVLTLLW
+363 STLMLTLLW

-389 DYVVNGRW
+389 YYVVNGRW
-397 FWK
+397 FWE

>member
-1 MRIMEYNFWFFYLT
+1 M
-15 GIAVAFLSLF
+15 AVAFLSLF
-25 TKQKKALQIIMVVCA
+25 TKQKKALQIITLVCA

-50 LYNWSDLNNYQVS
+50 HIMWNDLNNYEVN
-63 FNSQTEFYPIK
+63 FNSLVEFYPIK

-89 LLGMTYMEAKAVLL
+89 LLGMSYMEAKSVLL
-103 LLSLIFI
+103 LISLILI
-110 LAAISKFTQR
+110 LIAVGKFTQR

-125 FLFFMQHLIFNQAMI
+125 FLFFMLHLIFNQALI

-153 IDGLIKPENKHG
+153 IDGLIKPETKHG
-165 GWKFALFTIL
+165 GWRFVLFTIL
-175 GAQFHSMLY
+175 GAQFHSMIY
-184 LYLPLVVVTWKW
+184 LYLPLIVVTWKW

-207 AALILGVL
+207 AALIFGVL
-215 GLIVSIRTGA
+215 GLIASIRDNELVSI
-225 LVTMMATFMGNLIGS
+225 MATFIGNLIGS
-240 EKYINYA
+240 EKYIHYA

-278 DITTSLKSTKI
+278 DISISSKSIRI

-295 NTEES
+295 NTEKS

-315 LCSVYISLAILTLH
+315 LCSVYIPLAILTLH

-340 NFIYMEMMYEYTP
+340 NFIYMAMMYEYTP

-363 STLVLTLLW
+363 STLMLTLLW

-389 DYVVNGRW
+389 YYVVNGRW
-397 FWK
+397 FWE

>member
-1 MRIMEYNFWFFYLT
+1 MEYNFWLFYLT
-15 GIAVAFLSLF
+15 GMAAAFLSLF
-25 TKQKKALQIIMVVCA
+25 TKQKKALQIITLICA

-50 LYNWSDLNNYQVS
+50 HMLWNDLNNYEVN
-63 FNSQTEFYPIK
+63 FNSLVEFYPIK
-74 LANDWAYYNSMYICK
+74 LANDWAYYNSMYTCK
-89 LLGMTYMEAKAVLL
+89 LLGMSYMEAKSVLL
-103 LLSLIFI
+103 LISLILI
-110 LAAISKFTQR
+110 LIAVEKFTQR

-125 FLFFMQHLIFNQAMI
+125 FLFFMLHLIFNQALI

-153 IDGLIKPENKHG
+153 IDGLIKPETKHG
-165 GWKFALFTIL
+165 GWRFVLFTIL
-175 GAQFHSMLY
+175 GAQFHSMIY
-184 LYLPLVVVTWKW
+184 LYLPLIVVTWKW
-196 ENLKKYRKLLT
+196 ENLKKYRKLFT
-207 AALILGVL
+207 AALIFGVL
-215 GLIVSIRTGA
+215 GLIASIRNNAIVSI
-225 LVTMMATFMGNLIGS
+225 MATFMGNLIGS

-267 NAWYVGRWVKG
+267 NARYVGRWVKD
-278 DITTSLKSTKI
+278 DISISSKSTRI

-295 NTEES
+295 NTEKS

-315 LCSVYISLAILTLH
+315 LCSVYIPLAILTLH

-340 NFIYMEMMYEYTP
+340 NFIYMAMMYEYTP

-379 YGGYSTEILT
+379 YGGYSTEILR

>member
-1 MRIMEYNFWFFYLT
+1 MEYNFWLFYLT
-15 GIAVAFLSLF
+15 GMAAAFLSLF
-25 TKQKKALQIIMVVCA
+25 TKQKKALQIITFVCA

-50 LYNWSDLNNYQVS
+50 HMLWNDLNNYEVN
-63 FNSQTEFYPIK
+63 FNSLVEFYPIK
-74 LANDWAYYNSMYICK
+74 LANDWAYYNSMYTCK
-89 LLGMTYMEAKAVLL
+89 LLGMSYMEAKSVLL
-103 LLSLIFI
+103 LISLILI
-110 LAAISKFTQR
+110 LIAVEKFTQR

-125 FLFFMQHLIFNQAMI
+125 FLFFMLHLIFNQALI

-153 IDGLIKPENKHG
+153 IDGLIKPETKHG
-165 GWKFALFTIL
+165 GWRFVLFTIL
-175 GAQFHSMLY
+175 GAQFHSMIY
-184 LYLPLVVVTWKW
+184 LYLPLIVVTWKW
-196 ENLKKYRKLLT
+196 ENLKKYRKLFT
-207 AALILGVL
+207 AALIFGVL
-215 GLIVSIRTGA
+215 GLIASIRNNAIVSI
-225 LVTMMATFMGNLIGS
+225 MATFMGNLIGS

-267 NAWYVGRWVKG
+267 NARYVGRWVKD
-278 DITTSLKSTKI
+278 DISISSKSTRI

-295 NTEES
+295 NTEKS

-315 LCSVYISLAILTLH
+315 LCSVYIPLAILTLH

-340 NFIYMEMMYEYTP
+340 NFIYMAMMYEYTP

-379 YGGYSTEILT
+379 YGGYSTEILR

>member
-1 MRIMEYNFWFFYLT
+1 MEYNFWLFYLT
-15 GIAVAFLSLF
+15 GIAAAFLSLF
-25 TKQKKALQIIMVVCA
+25 TKQKKILQIITVVCV

-50 LYNWSDLNNYQVS
+50 HMMWNDLNNYEVS

-89 LLGMTYMEAKAVLL
+89 LLGMTFMEAKAVLL
-103 LLSLIFI
+103 LISFIFI
-110 LAAISKFTQR
+110 LSVVRKFIQR
-120 GVGFV
+120 QVSF
-125 FLFFMQHLIFNQAMI
+125 FLLFFILHLIFNQALI

-145 GFSVLLLG
+145 GFSVFLLG
-153 IDGLIKPENKHG
+153 IDGLIKPETKHG

-184 LYLPLVVVTWKW
+184 LYLPLVIVTWKW
-196 ENLKKYRKLLT
+196 ETLKKYRKLLT
-207 AALILGVL
+207 AALVLVVL
-215 GLIVSIRTGA
+215 GLIVSVRTGS
-225 LVTMMATFMGNLIGS
+225 LVIIMATFMGNLIGG

-267 NAWYVGRWVKG
+267 NAWYVGRWG
-278 DITTSLKSTKI
+278 EDDISIPYKSTKI
-289 IDGLLI
+289 IDWVLI

-300 VTINKWLERMQLILL
+300 VTINRWLERMRLILL
-315 LCSVYISLAILTLH
+315 LCSVYIPLAILTLH
-329 QSRFL
+329 LSRFL

-340 NFIYMEMMYEYTP
+340 NFIYMAMMYEYTP
-353 DRNKRRYIFL
+353 DRNRRRYIFL

>member
-1 MRIMEYNFWFFYLT
+1 MEYNFWFFYLT
-15 GIAVAFLSLF
+15 GMAVAFLSLF
-25 TKQKKALQIIMVVCA
+25 TKQKKALQIITLVCA
-40 FIVLSSCVPS
+40 FMVLSSCVS
-50 LYNWSDLNNYQVS
+50 SHIMWNDLNNYEVN
-63 FNSQTEFYPIK
+63 FNSLVEFYPIK

-89 LLGMTYMEAKAVLL
+89 LLGMSYMEAKAVLL
-103 LLSLIFI
+103 LISLILI
-110 LAAISKFTQR
+110 LIAVGKFTQR

-125 FLFFMQHLIFNQAMI
+125 FLFFMLHLIFNQALI

-153 IDGLIKPENKHG
+153 IDGLIKPETKHG
-165 GWKFALFTIL
+165 GWRFVLFTIL
-175 GAQFHSMLY
+175 GAQFHSMIY
-184 LYLPLVVVTWKW
+184 LYLPLMVVTWKW
-196 ENLKKYRKLLT
+196 ENLKKYRKLLIT
-207 AALILGVL
+207 TLIFGVL
-215 GLIVSIRTGA
+215 GLIASIRNGA
-225 LVTMMATFMGNLIGS
+225 LVSIMATFMGNLIGS
-240 EKYINYA
+240 EKYIHYA

-278 DITTSLKSTKI
+278 DISISSKSIRI

-295 NTEES
+295 NTEKS

-315 LCSVYISLAILTLH
+315 LCSVYIPLAILTLH

-340 NFIYMEMMYEYTP
+340 NFIYMAMMYEYTP
-353 DRNKRRYIFL
+353 DRNRRRYIFL

-389 DYVVNGRW
+389 YYVVNGRW
-397 FWK
+397 FWN